1 MERKRNGIDAGILIS
16 SLLLLG
22 LGIVFVYSSSFAL
35 AQQRFGGADFFL
47 GRQLIRALLG
57 LIALTVFINVD
68 YHALG
73 KASHIGYIAAVVLLV
88 YVLLLPE
95 SQAINGAKRWVRIG
109 FLRFQ
114 VSEFARIAM
123 IILLAKQAQ
132 LKGYTI
138 REGRVFVEQVI
149 KIGLL
154 CFLVVLEP
162 DFSTA
167 ALIGVVGMALLF
179 ISGAKVWHIAAVGV
193 VCLPVAA
200 MAVAFSPYRRM
211 RLLGHLHL
219 TEHKSDLGYQTYQA
233 LIGLGHGG
241 IFGVGLGQGNQKLFY
256 LPEPHTDFVFSI
268 LGEEIGFVGLLAVL
282 GIYSFIV
289 VRGLKIAMR
298 APDRMGQVMAFG
310 ITFVLALYVILH
322 ACVNTGLVPTTGL
335 PLPFLSYGGMS
346 LVFTMCS
353 IGILL
358 NISSQVQIR
367 E

>member
-1 MERKRNGIDAGILIS
+1 MENKRSGIDMGILVS

-47 GRQLIRALLG
+47 GRQLIRAFLG
-57 LIALTVFINVD
+57 LVCLTVFINID

-73 KASHIGYIAAVVLLV
+73 KMSHLGYMAAVFLLV

-95 SQAINGAKRWVRIG
+95 SSAVNGAKRWINIG

-114 VSEFARIAM
+114 VSEFARIAV

-132 LKGYTI
+132 LKGCSI
-138 REGRVFVEQVI
+138 REGKIFVQQML

-154 CFLVVLEP
+154 CFLIVLEP

-167 ALIGVVGMALLF
+167 ALIGVVGLTLLF
-179 ISGAKVWHIAAVGV
+179 ISGAKVWHIATVAAI
-193 VCLPVAA
+193 CLPVAA
-200 MAVAFSPYRRM
+200 MTVALSPYRRS
-211 RLLGHLHL
+211 RLLGYLHMSD
-219 TEHKSDLGYQTYQA
+219 HKSDLGYQAYQA
-233 LIGLGHGG
+233 LIGLGNGG
-241 IFGVGLGQGNQKLFY
+241 IFGVGLGQGDQKLFY

-268 LGEEIGFVGLLAVL
+268 LGEEIGFFGLLAVL

-289 VRGLKIAMR
+289 VRGFKTALH

-310 ITFVLALYVILH
+310 LTFVLALYVVLH
-322 ACVNTGLVPTTGL
+322 VCVNTGLVPTTGL

-358 NISSQVQIR
+358 NISSQTQIR